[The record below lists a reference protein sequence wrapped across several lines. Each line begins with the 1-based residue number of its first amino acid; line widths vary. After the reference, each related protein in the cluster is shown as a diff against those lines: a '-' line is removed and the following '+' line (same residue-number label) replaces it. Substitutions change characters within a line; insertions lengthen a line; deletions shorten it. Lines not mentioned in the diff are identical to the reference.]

1 MRQIVLR
8 ARPEGSARVSDFE
21 INEVTPGT
29 PGSEEVSLRL
39 LWMSVD
45 PYMRGRMR
53 DAESYVPPFELGEP
67 IMSNCVAEVVASNS
81 SDFAPGELVLG
92 QMNWREEDIQPAK
105 NLVKVPESPGIP
117 IQHYLGALGM
127 PGLTAYVGLFHIGGL
142 NGGETVFVSG
152 AAGAVGS
159 LVGQIA
165 KLKGCR
171 VIGSA
176 GSPEKVTALKELG
189 FDGAFCYRSTS
200 PREAL
205 RSLAPQGID
214 FFFDNVGGEHLAA
227 AIASMNNFSTAVLCG
242 AISQYNQ
249 TESVPGPP
257 DFATSTV
264 RKRLRFLGFIVS
276 DHWHLREEFLP
287 IMSEWIL
294 SGQVQVKET
303 VFEGFEKAPE
313 AFLGLFRG
321 DNLGKMLVRV

>member
-1 MRQIVLR
+1 MKQIVLR
-8 ARPEGSARVSDFE
+8 ARPVGSPEVSDFE
-21 INEVTPGT
+21 INEVAPGT
-29 PGSEEVSLRL
+29 PGTGEVSLRP

-45 PYMRGRMR
+45 PYMRGRMS
-53 DAESYVPPFELGEP
+53 DSKSYVSPFELGEP
-67 IMSNCVAEVVASNS
+67 IMSNCVAEVVVSNS
-81 SDFAPGELVLG
+81 SDFASGDIVIG
-92 QMNWREEDIQPAK
+92 QMYWREEDIQPAK
-105 NLVKVPESPGIP
+105 NLVKLPENPAIP
-117 IQHYLGALGM
+117 MQYYLGALGM

-142 NGGETVFVSG
+142 KGGETVFVSG
-152 AAGAVGS
+152 AGGAVGS

-176 GSPEKVTALKELG
+176 GSAEKVTVLKELG
-189 FDGAFCYRSTS
+189 FDGAFCYRSTT

-205 RSLAPQGID
+205 RSLAPKGID
-214 FFFDNVGGEHLAA
+214 FYFDNVGGDHLSA
-227 AIASMNNFSTAVLCG
+227 AISSMNDFSTAVLCG

-257 DFATSTV
+257 DFSTATV
-264 RKRLRFLGFIVS
+264 RKRLKFLGFIVS

-287 IMSEWIL
+287 VMSQWIL

-303 VFEGFEKAPE
+303 VFEGFERAPE

-321 DNLGKMLVRV
+321 DNLGKMLIKV